1 MKNNYWLIV
10 LTYIAMQLSG
20 IIGLPLMGWILPNFV
35 AEDQVAI
42 YSVVTWIVISFSIA
56 MLITLFFLRNERHS
70 MDRSTD
76 LWERMPIGGSIAWAI
91 GGIFLAFIAQA
102 VAGTIEQQVF
112 RINGESQNT
121 QDILRLIEMFPVV
134 ILISSVIGPILEEIV
149 FRKILFG
156 ALLYRRL
163 GFFLSALISSVI
175 FSLAHGEPEHTLLY
189 SAMGFTFAFLY
200 VKTGRIIVPIIA
212 HVSMNTLVVLISTN
226 SGDWIKEL
234 EKAQSFIGG
243 LL

>member
-1 MKNNYWLIV
+1 MKKNYWLIA

-20 IIGLPLMGWILPNFV
+20 VIGLPLMGWILPNFV
-35 AEDQVAI
+35 AEEQVAT
-42 YSVVTWIVISFSIA
+42 YSVVSWITISFTIA
-56 MLITLFFLRNERHS
+56 ILLTLFFLRDERFS
-70 MDRSTD
+70 RDR
-76 LWERMPIGGSIAWAI
+76 WEQTSIGESLAWAI

-102 VAGTIEQQVF
+102 VAGTIEQQLLG
-112 RINGESQNT
+112 INGESENT
-121 QDILRLIEMFPVV
+121 QNILRLIEMFPIV
-134 ILISSVIGPILEEIV
+134 ILITSVIGPILEEIV

-156 ALLYRRL
+156 ALLYKRL

-189 SAMGFTFAFLY
+189 SAMGFTFAYLY

-226 SGDWIKEL
+226 SEDIIREL

>member
-1 MKNNYWLIV
+1 MKKNYWLIV
-10 LTYIAMQLSG
+10 LIYVAMQLSS

-42 YSVVTWIVISFSIA
+42 YSVVYWIIISFFIA
-56 MLITLFFLRNERHS
+56 LIITLFFLRNERNE
-70 MDRSTD
+70 MER
-76 LWERMPIGGSIAWAI
+76 WERMPLGSSLAWAV
-91 GGIFLAFIAQA
+91 GGIFLALIAQA
-102 VAGTIEQQVF
+102 VAGTIEQQIF
-112 RINGESQNT
+112 NIKGESENT
-121 QDILRLIEMFPVV
+121 KNILALIEMFPVV
-134 ILISSVIGPILEEIV
+134 ILITSVIGPILEEIV

-156 ALLYRRL
+156 ALLYKRF

-189 SAMGFTFAFLY
+189 SSMGFTFAYLY

-212 HVSMNTLVVLISTN
+212 HVSMNTLVVLLSTY
-226 SGDWIKEL
+226 SGDLIKEM

>member
-1 MKNNYWLIV
+1 MKKNYWLII
-10 LTYIAMQLSG
+10 LTYVAMQFSS
-20 IIGLPLMGWILPNFV
+20 IIGLPLMGWILPNFI
-35 AEDQVAI
+35 AEDRVAV
-42 YSVVTWIVISFSIA
+42 YSIVSWIVISFSIG
-56 MLITLFFLRNERHS
+56 LVITLFFLRDERQS
-70 MDRSTD
+70 RDRSMD
-76 LWERMPIGGSIAWAI
+76 LWERMPLGSSIAWAI

-102 VAGTIEQQVF
+102 VAGTIEQQLF
-112 RINGESQNT
+112 RVNGESQNT
-121 QDILRLIEMFPVV
+121 QNILNLIEMFPVV
-134 ILISSVIGPILEEIV
+134 ILITSVIGPILEEIV

-156 ALLYRRL
+156 ALLYKRL

-212 HVSMNTLVVLISTN
+212 HVSMNTLVILISTY
-226 SGDWIKEL
+226 SGDMIKEM

>member
-1 MKNNYWLIV
+1 MKKNYWLII
-10 LTYIAMQLSG
+10 LTYVAMQLSS

-35 AEDQVAI
+35 AEDRVAV
-42 YSVVTWIVISFSIA
+42 YSIVSWIVISFSIG
-56 MLITLFFLRNERHS
+56 LVITLFFLRNERQS
-70 MDRSTD
+70 RDRSMD
-76 LWERMPIGGSIAWAI
+76 LWERMPLGSSIAWAI

-102 VAGTIEQQVF
+102 VAGTIEQQLF
-112 RINGESQNT
+112 RVNGESQNT
-121 QDILRLIEMFPVV
+121 QNILNLIEMFPVV
-134 ILISSVIGPILEEIV
+134 ILITSVIGPILEEIV

-156 ALLYRRL
+156 ALLYKRL

-212 HVSMNTLVVLISTN
+212 HVSMNTLVILISTY
-226 SGDWIKEL
+226 SGDMIKEM

>member
-1 MKNNYWLIV
+1 MKKNYWLII
-10 LTYIAMQLSG
+10 LTYVAMQLSG
-20 IIGLPLMGWILPNFV
+20 VIGLPLMAWILPNFV
-35 AEDQVAI
+35 AEDQI
-42 YSVVTWIVISFSIA
+42 NDYSIVSWIVISFSIA
-56 MLITLFFLRNERHS
+56 LVITLFLLRNERQLK
-70 MDRSTD
+70 DRSMD
-76 LWERMPIGGSIAWAI
+76 LWERMPLGGSLAWAI
-91 GGIFLAFIAQA
+91 GGIFLALIAQA

-112 RINGESQNT
+112 GIKGESQNT
-121 QDILRLIEMFPVV
+121 QNILSLIEMFPVV
-134 ILISSVIGPILEEIV
+134 ILITSVIGPILEEIV

-156 ALLYRRL
+156 ALYKRL

-200 VKTGRIIVPIIA
+200 VHTGRIIVPIIA
-212 HVSMNTLVVLISTN
+212 HVSMNTLVILISTY
-226 SGDWIKEL
+226 SGDMIKEI

>member
-1 MKNNYWLIV
+1 MKKNYWLII
-10 LTYIAMQLSG
+10 LTYVAMQLSS

-35 AEDQVAI
+35 AEDRVAV
-42 YSVVTWIVISFSIA
+42 YSIVSWIVISFSIG
-56 MLITLFFLRNERHS
+56 LVITLFFLRNERQSRNRS
-70 MDRSTD
+70 MD
-76 LWERMPIGGSIAWAI
+76 LWERMPLGSSIAWAI

-102 VAGTIEQQVF
+102 VAGTIEQQLF
-112 RINGESQNT
+112 RVNGESQNT
-121 QDILRLIEMFPVV
+121 QNILNLIEMFPVV
-134 ILISSVIGPILEEIV
+134 ILITSVIGPILEEIV

-156 ALLYRRL
+156 ALLYKRL

-212 HVSMNTLVVLISTN
+212 HVSMNTLVILISTY
-226 SGDWIKEL
+226 SGDMIKEM